1 MGGKMLKKILP
12 VAFCGV
18 LCFSS
23 VVGLVNA
30 GSWQETLTVPAE
42 FEKVDYVDSGKLF
55 WLQRPKEKH
64 PKQFMN
70 LSGKV
75 VTLPDGTERGGTKD
89 DLGIPTI
96 YNGADNFPGNSNYS
110 VVQFALSGK
119 RSSQGLMD
127 LETGKTIMPLGEYKD
142 LTVYRDGYVTTGNWE
157 KMSIYKN
164 GQLLKADLKK
174 AGRYYPLKDT
184 WYSFDGKDG
193 LKLLNSQGE
202 VIKELPHLK
211 TLLFSGSD
219 IFAGES
225 NGKDGKPKGYRVWNA
240 SLEEIMLGN
249 AEPFKDLLSLRKTQ
263 TEDGSDVKILEG
275 LLGRKKEGWAFY
287 PYLGNQ
293 NFGEAIPVAAKRK
306 EYLSAREVLP
316 GFYRLGR
323 PIKEGDELLDLKNAQ
338 VLTTVNDFAHPENKH
353 WYLETW
359 ETGGFYMP
367 LFIPGGNWWFGG
379 FGKINTGTD
388 HKVSIKD
395 SSGDEILKLTE
406 SVFFGKSLLINREFN
421 RTRVYDYEGNLIR
434 KVDEGYFPVT
444 GQTIVPPEVEG
455 QPRKMPETVFK
466 NWPGAGRYQ
475 PYYMYGNWGIFDM
488 ETGKD
493 RISSEPRFG
502 QIVTVSEDGSKFWS
516 YFTENGLTGIRQFEW
531 ID

>member
-1 MGGKMLKKILP
+1 MLKKISP

-30 GSWQETLTVPAE
+30 GSWQETLTVPAG

-174 AGRYYPLKDT
+174 AGRYYPLKDSDYCWHFNIT
-184 WYSFDGKDG
+184 LDELIEIAEGRQRHLSLWSCGALDCQNKEDHDDFTCLLHDYTDDG
-193 LKLLNSQGE
+193 
-202 VIKELPHLK
+202 
-211 TLLFSGSD
+211 T
-219 IFAGES
+219 GES
-225 NGKDGKPKGYRVWNA
+225 GLVKNIHKLSVKEMLDMAYGPK
-240 SLEEIMLGN
+240 
-249 AEPFKDLLSLRKTQ
+249 K
-263 TEDGSDVKILEG
+263 
-275 LLGRKKEGWAFY
+275 
-287 PYLGNQ
+287 
-293 NFGEAIPVAAKRK
+293 
-306 EYLSAREVLP
+306 
-316 GFYRLGR
+316 
-323 PIKEGDELLDLKNAQ
+323 
-338 VLTTVNDFAHPENKH
+338 
-353 WYLETW
+353 
-359 ETGGFYMP
+359 
-367 LFIPGGNWWFGG
+367 
-379 FGKINTGTD
+379 
-388 HKVSIKD
+388 
-395 SSGDEILKLTE
+395 
-406 SVFFGKSLLINREFN
+406 
-421 RTRVYDYEGNLIR
+421 
-434 KVDEGYFPVT
+434 
-444 GQTIVPPEVEG
+444 
-455 QPRKMPETVFK
+455 
-466 NWPGAGRYQ
+466 
-475 PYYMYGNWGIFDM
+475 
-488 ETGKD
+488 
-493 RISSEPRFG
+493 
-502 QIVTVSEDGSKFWS
+502 
-516 YFTENGLTGIRQFEW
+516 
-531 ID
+531 

>member
-1 MGGKMLKKILP
+1 M
-12 VAFCGV
+12 
-18 LCFSS
+18 
-23 VVGLVNA
+23 
-30 GSWQETLTVPAE
+30 
-42 FEKVDYVDSGKLF
+42 
-55 WLQRPKEKH
+55 
-64 PKQFMN
+64 
-70 LSGKV
+70 
-75 VTLPDGTERGGTKD
+75 
-89 DLGIPTI
+89 
-96 YNGADNFPGNSNYS
+96 
-110 VVQFALSGK
+110 
-119 RSSQGLMD
+119 
-127 LETGKTIMPLGEYKD
+127 
-142 LTVYRDGYVTTGNWE
+142 
-157 KMSIYKN
+157 
-164 GQLLKADLKK
+164 
-174 AGRYYPLKDT
+174 
-184 WYSFDGKDG
+184 
-193 LKLLNSQGE
+193 
-202 VIKELPHLK
+202 
-211 TLLFSGSD
+211 
-219 IFAGES
+219 
-225 NGKDGKPKGYRVWNA
+225 
-240 SLEEIMLGN
+240 
-249 AEPFKDLLSLRKTQ
+249 
-263 TEDGSDVKILEG
+263 
-275 LLGRKKEGWAFY
+275 
-287 PYLGNQ
+287 
-293 NFGEAIPVAAKRK
+293 
-306 EYLSAREVLP
+306 
-316 GFYRLGR
+316 
-323 PIKEGDELLDLKNAQ
+323 
-338 VLTTVNDFAHPENKH
+338 TTVNDFAHPENKH

-466 NWPGAGRYQ
+466 NWPGDGRYQ